1 MNEHSEQTLL
11 AMLRGD
17 EQRQIDQALSQL
29 YRQYYELV
37 QQLILKNSGTVDEAD
52 DIFQEVLLAFYTQLR
67 NGKLTLQCTIK
78 TYLYSVARNMWLNE
92 LRKRSNKPDMVETDE
107 FIVLEE
113 NHLAAMMLTERNQEM
128 AKLIRSLGE
137 QCQEI
142 LTYFYFDRFR
152 MKKVAALMG
161 FANEQVAKNKK
172 SKCLKKLKALV
183 QEKRHR
189 FQL

>member
-11 AMLRGD
+11 AMLRGN

-29 YRQYYELV
+29 YRQYYEPV
-37 QQLILKNSGTVDEAD
+37 QQLIRKNSGTVEEAD

-67 NGKLTLQCTIK
+67 EGKMTLHCSIK

-92 LRKRSNKPDMVETDE
+92 LRKRSNKPTIVETDE

-113 NHLAAMMLTERNQEM
+113 DHLASMVLTEQNQEM
-128 AKLIRSLGE
+128 AKLIRSLGD

-152 MKKVAALMG
+152 MKKVADLMG

-189 FQL
+189 FQS

>member
-29 YRQYYELV
+29 YRQYYEPV
-37 QQLILKNSGTVDEAD
+37 QQLILKNSGTTDEAD

-67 NGKLTLQCTIK
+67 SGKLTLQCTIK

-92 LRKRSNKPDMVETDE
+92 LRKRSNKPTMVETDE

>member
-11 AMLRGD
+11 GMLGGN

-29 YRQYYELV
+29 YRQYYEPL
-37 QQLILKNSGTVDEAD
+37 QQLIRKNGGTEAEAD
-52 DIFQEVLLAFYTQLR
+52 DIFQEVLLAFYTQLQA
-67 NGKLTLQCTIK
+67 GKLTLHCSIK

-92 LRKRSNKPDMVETDE
+92 LRKRSNKPIIVETDE
-107 FIVLEE
+107 FIVLQED
-113 NHLAAMMLTERNQEM
+113 HLASMVLTEQNQEM
-128 AKLIRSLGE
+128 AKLIRSLGD

-142 LTYFYFDRFR
+142 LIYFYFDRFR
-152 MKKVAALMG
+152 MKKVADLMG

-189 FQL
+189 FQS

>member
-1 MNEHSEQTLL
+1 MTTEASAL
-11 AMLRGD
+11 A
-17 EQRQIDQALSQL
+17 
-29 YRQYYELV
+29 LV
-37 QQLILKNSGTVDEAD
+37 QQLILKNSGTTDEAD

-92 LRKRSNKPDMVETDE
+92 LRKRSNKPTMVETDE

>member
-29 YRQYYELV
+29 YRHYYEPV
-37 QQLILKNSGTVDEAD
+37 QQLILKNSGTADEAD
-52 DIFQEVLLAFYTQLR
+52 DIFQEVLWAFYTQLR
-67 NGKLTLQCTIK
+67 SGKLTLQCTIK

-113 NHLAAMMLTERNQEM
+113 NHLATMMLTERNQEM

>member
-29 YRQYYELV
+29 YRQYYEPV
-37 QQLILKNSGTVDEAD
+37 QQLILKNSGTTDEAD

-67 NGKLTLQCTIK
+67 NGKLTLQCSIK

-92 LRKRSNKPDMVETDE
+92 LRKRSNKPTMVETDE

>member
-29 YRQYYELV
+29 YRQYYEPV
-37 QQLILKNSGTVDEAD
+37 QQLILKNSGTTDEAD

-92 LRKRSNKPDMVETDE
+92 LRKRSNKPTMVETDE

>member
-11 AMLRGD
+11 AMLRGN
-17 EQRQIDQALSQL
+17 EQRKIDQALSQL
-29 YRQYYELV
+29 YRQYYEPV
-37 QQLILKNSGTVDEAD
+37 QQLIRKNSGTVEEAD
-52 DIFQEVLLAFYTQLR
+52 DIFQEVLLTFYTQLR
-67 NGKLTLQCTIK
+67 ARKLTLHCSIK

-92 LRKRSNKPDMVETDE
+92 LRKRSNQPTIVETDE
-107 FIVLEE
+107 FILLQED
-113 NHLAAMMLTERNQEM
+113 HLASMVLTEQNQEM
-128 AKLIRSLGE
+128 AKLIRSLGH

-152 MKKVAALMG
+152 MKKVADLMG

-189 FQL
+189 FQF

>member
-11 AMLRGD
+11 AMLRGN

-29 YRQYYELV
+29 YRQYYEPV
-37 QQLILKNSGTVDEAD
+37 QQLIRKNSGTVEEAD

-67 NGKLTLQCTIK
+67 ARKLTLHCSIK

-92 LRKRSNKPDMVETDE
+92 LRKRSTKPTIVETDE
-107 FIVLEE
+107 FILLQED
-113 NHLAAMMLTERNQEM
+113 HLASMVLTEQNQEM
-128 AKLIRSLGE
+128 AKLIRSLGN

-152 MKKVAALMG
+152 MKKVADLMG

-189 FQL
+189 FQF